1 MKVHFL
7 QMKGNIGCGVCSSRD
22 AHFTPGGFKFFN
34 KRRDIAEMDSHTRES
49 EGLVKS
55 NITYQ
60 KNNKEYSTSVKHNM
74 VYENIYKQV
83 EPKEVVKNVIFDRSR
98 NRLKNVKEL

>member
-1 MKVHFL
+1 M
-7 QMKGNIGCGVCSSRD
+7 CSSRD

-34 KRRDIAEMDSHTRES
+34 KRRDIAEKDSHTRES

-60 KNNKEYSTSVKHNM
+60 KNNKEYSTSVKNNM
-74 VYENIYKQV
+74 VYENIYKKI
-83 EPKEVVKNVIFDRSR
+83 EPKDVVKDMIFDSSER
-98 NRLKNVKEL
+98 RLKNIKEL